1 MAAATVITKPAFK
14 VDVNPHAIKRV
25 ETIGM
30 PPAKNRALKILI
42 GSVAI
47 HAAVFVIR
55 PDLFMSPS
63 LMNLEENWDVD
74 VDFMGEISMKAP
86 QDTAL
91 PKSQKSEEE
100 AVPANLLPQ
109 LPKKFQVEEQKPVE
123 EKNTAEEKDKKAED
137 AVAEKKV
144 QAEEKP
150 VVPKTEEDANKV
162 DMDDLRKRLAVEKLK
177 QENKVSERMK
187 AQKDALAKLKQDLKA
202 ENSDKNTGSSGGM
215 LGVLR
220 NNAYGNALKSA
231 VKRNF
236 NLPEN
241 FKYTQQKMAVPLIV
255 VINDHGDLVS
265 LKLTGSSGSEVYD
278 SAVIAA
284 IKNSVPLPPPP
295 RELAGREIQFNFG
308 M

>member
-1 MAAATVITKPAFK
+1 MASIAATKPAFK
-14 VDVNPHAIKRV
+14 IDVSPHMIKRV
-25 ETIGM
+25 ETVGL
-30 PPAKNRALKILI
+30 PAGRVRFWKILAASI
-42 GSVAI
+42 AI
-47 HAAVFVIR
+47 HIAVFIIKPNFFLSNSV
-55 PDLFMSPS
+55 
-63 LMNLEENWDVD
+63 MNLEENWDVD

-91 PKSQKSEEE
+91 PHAQKSEEE

-109 LPKKFQVEEQKPVE
+109 LPKKFQIEEQKPVE
-123 EKNTAEEKDKKAED
+123 KNIAEEKDKKAEE
-137 AVAEKKV
+137 AIAEKKV
-144 QAEEKP
+144 QAEVKP

-187 AQKDALAKLKQDLKA
+187 AQKDAMAKLKQDLKA
-202 ENSDKNTGSSGGM
+202 ENADKNSGSSGGM

-241 FKYTQQKMAVPLIV
+241 FKYSQQKMAVPLLV
-255 VINDHGDLVS
+255 VINDHGELVS
-265 LKLTGSSGSEVYD
+265 IKLTGSSGSDVYD

>member
-1 MAAATVITKPAFK
+1 MAAVTTTTKPAFK
-14 VDVNPHAIKRV
+14 IDVSPQHIKRV

-30 PPAKNRALKILI
+30 PRGRGHFWQILI
-42 GSVAI
+42 GSI
-47 HAAVFVIR
+47 SLHIAVFVIR
-55 PDLFMSPS
+55 PDLFLSPA

-74 VDFMGEISMKAP
+74 VEFMGDISMKAP

-91 PKSQKSEEE
+91 PHAQKSEEE

-109 LPKKFQVEEQKPVE
+109 LPKKFQIEEQKPI
-123 EKNTAEEKDKKAED
+123 EKNVAEEKDKNAEE

-144 QAEEKP
+144 EAEVKP
-150 VVPKTEEDANKV
+150 VVPKTEEDANKI

-187 AQKDALAKLKQDLKA
+187 AQKDALAKLKQDLKT
-202 ENSDKNTGSSGGM
+202 ENTDKNSGSAGGM

-241 FKYTQQKMAVPLIV
+241 FKYSQQKMAVPLV
-255 VINDHGDLVS
+255 VIINERGELVS
-265 LKLTGSSGSEVYD
+265 IKLTGSSGSEVYD
-278 SAVIAA
+278 TAVVAA

>member
-1 MAAATVITKPAFK
+1 MVSAATAKPAFK
-14 VDVNPHAIKRV
+14 IDVSPQTIKRV
-25 ETIGM
+25 ETIGL
-30 PPAKNRALKILI
+30 PLRRGRFWQILAASIALHI
-42 GSVAI
+42 
-47 HAAVFVIR
+47 AVFIFK
-55 PDLFMSPS
+55 PDFFLSNAV
-63 LMNLEENWDVD
+63 MNLEENWDVD
-74 VDFMGEISMKAP
+74 VDFMGEISMKSP

-91 PKSQKSEEE
+91 PHAQKSEEE

-109 LPKKFQVEEQKPVE
+109 LPKKFQIEEQKPVE
-123 EKNTAEEKDKKAED
+123 KNIAEEKDKKAEE

-150 VVPKTEEDANKV
+150 VVPKTEEDANKI

-187 AQKDALAKLKQDLKA
+187 AQKDALAKLKQDLKT
-202 ENSDKNTGSSGGM
+202 ENSDKNSGSSGGM

-241 FKYTQQKMAVPLIV
+241 FKYAQQKMAVPLLV
-255 VINDHGDLVS
+255 VINDHGELVS
-265 LKLTGSSGSEVYD
+265 IKLTGSSGSDVYD